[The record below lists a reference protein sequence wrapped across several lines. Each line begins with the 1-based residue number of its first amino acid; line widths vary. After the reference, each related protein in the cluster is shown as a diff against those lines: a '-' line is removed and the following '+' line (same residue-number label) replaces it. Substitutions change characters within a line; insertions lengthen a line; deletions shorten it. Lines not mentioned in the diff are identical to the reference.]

1 MESALEISAFNRA
14 IEPVM
19 KLALPEKAKEVSEFR
34 ADPELQ
40 DRIERL
46 ARKST
51 EGALSDTEK
60 AEYAGYVRANK
71 FVAILKR
78 QARTMIS
85 HPSLR
90 TRLETTI
97 DQMLDGNI
105 MLDEAL
111 AEFENLYIQRAFTRN
126 KKRIS
131 LTALALGVHKNT
143 LAKRVKPSLSS
154 GRRKRQSDT
163 PQRKAS

>member
-14 IEPVM
+14 IRPVM

-40 DRIERL
+40 ARIEEL

-71 FVAILKR
+71 FVAILQR

-85 HPSLR
+85 RPLGS
-90 TRLETTI
+90 RLETII
-97 DQMLDGNI
+97 DQMLDGHI

-111 AEFENLYIQRAFTRN
+111 AEFENLYIQKAFTRN

-131 LTALALGVHKNT
+131 RTALALGVHKNT
-143 LAKRVKPSLSS
+143 IAKRVKSYRSQS
-154 GRRKRQSDT
+154 GRREGQPDT
-163 PQRKAS
+163 PHRKAS